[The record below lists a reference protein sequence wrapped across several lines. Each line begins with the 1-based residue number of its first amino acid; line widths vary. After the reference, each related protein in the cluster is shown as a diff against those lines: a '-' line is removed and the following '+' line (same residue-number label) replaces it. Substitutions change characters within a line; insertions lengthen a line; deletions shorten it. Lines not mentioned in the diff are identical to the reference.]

1 MAIEDAA
8 LARATPQAEVRRMRK
23 LGASLREI
31 VEETSLGLQT
41 AVRARP
47 WRSLA
52 IIGAGFGAGA
62 VITLMLVVGIWAW
75 YQSLPTPW
83 NESALVSSEATGVL
97 SSPSSSAR
105 DPKFAGISLTYALQ
119 NNTAQD
125 ITLAENVVIMERL
138 AKGNTLVLEQI
149 GFAKPY
155 SSYFIPAHQR
165 AEFSMKLDVDCS
177 PPPRGDYCQGHP
189 GCRLLRCF
197 NDNFG
202 SADGFDGFVLF
213 DQSQR
218 LEVFLPRPGY

>member
-83 NESALVSSEATGVL
+83 NESALSVVSSEATGWRL
-97 SSPSSSAR
+97 GERPANAKF
-105 DPKFAGISLTYALQ
+105 KFASFSLTYALQ

-125 ITLAENVVIMERL
+125 ITLAENVVIMRL
-138 AKGNTLVLEQI
+138 AKGKTLEQI
-149 GFAKPY
+149 AFKPY

-165 AEFSMKLDVDCS
+165 AEFSMKLEVGC
-177 PPPRGDYCQGHP
+177 PLYP
-189 GCRLLRCF
+189 GTIFSCF

-202 SADGFDGFVLF
+202 SADGFVLF
-213 DQSQR
+213 DHSQR
-218 LEVFLPRPGY
+218 LEVFLPKPAALNIKEDVPR